1 MQTEQVTTFTA
12 FRFAGFANR
21 FWAFSQMGLAPA
33 RLRNIAGLQFNK
45 LVGSGAANGFSIRPN
60 LGLYGMLQVWESEQY
75 ALDFLAKHPVYQDY
89 KQHSTAAQTVFLR
102 NTMAHGVW
110 DGKSPFLA
118 AQPFDPGAPVA
129 VLTRATIRTR
139 HMLRF
144 WRDVPQVSRD
154 VEDKPGLLFAVGI
167 GELPLIQQATFSLW
181 QSGREML
188 DFAYRRQEHSAVIQK
203 TRALGW
209 YKEELFARF
218 VPYRSV
224 GAGIW
229 DLGKMPD

>member
-12 FRFAGFANR
+12 IRFAGFTDR

-33 RLRNIAGLQFNK
+33 RLRKTAGLQFNK
-45 LVGSGAANGFSIRPN
+45 LVGSGAVNGFSILPN
-60 LGLYGMLQVWESEQY
+60 FGLYGMFQVWTSEQF
-75 ALDFLAKHPVYQDY
+75 ALDFFAKHPVFQNY
-89 KQHSTAAQTVFLR
+89 KQHSTALQTVFMR
-102 NTMAHGVW
+102 NTVAHGQW
-110 DGKSPFLA
+110 DGQSPFVSALS
-118 AQPFDPGAPVA
+118 FDPVAPVA

-139 HMLRF
+139 YMIRF

-181 QSGREML
+181 ESGREML

-218 VPYRSV
+218 LPYRSE

-229 DLGKMPD
+229 DLGKMPG